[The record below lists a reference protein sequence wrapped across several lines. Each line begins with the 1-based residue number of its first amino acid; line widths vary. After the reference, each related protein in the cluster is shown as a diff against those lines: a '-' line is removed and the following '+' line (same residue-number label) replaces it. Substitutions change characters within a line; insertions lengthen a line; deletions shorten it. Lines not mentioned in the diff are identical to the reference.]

1 MDKFGIFSIL
11 NSLLTKN
18 SENTPSFTQEQPSSE
33 NTLNNLLS
41 LLKPKAEQPQ
51 PKKEPPP
58 SPPLPPLNSA
68 MLATMNSHDKF
79 IERVNKRNQLP
90 NKN

>member
-11 NSLLTKN
+11 NSLLAKN
-18 SENTPSFTQEQPSSE
+18 SENTPSSTQEQSSSE
-33 NTLNNLLS
+33 NALNNLLS
-41 LLKPKAEQPQ
+41 LLKPKAEEPQ
-51 PKKEPPP
+51 PKKE

-68 MLATMNSHDKF
+68 MLATMTSHDKF
-79 IERVNKRNQLP
+79 IERVNKRNQVP